1 MVTIYE
7 KDSGK
12 PVIFAHTIDA
22 KESIT
27 AGFYVATDP
36 RKAKVVIEK
45 VSEVLVPEEPELE
58 EPKPTV
64 IPTPVARRSMPKPIT
79 KKSPIE
85 K

>member
-12 PVIFAHTIDA
+12 AVIFAHTIDA
-22 KESIT
+22 KESIA
-27 AGFYVATDP
+27 AGFYVLTDP
-36 RKAKVVIEK
+36 CKAKVVPA
-45 VSEVLVPEEPELE
+45 VQAQDVPVLD

-64 IPTPVARRSMPKPIT
+64 IPTPVARRSMAKPIT
-79 KKSPIE
+79 KKNVIA